1 MVDARGCSCPEP
13 VIMIKKALASKEC
26 RYEMLVDSKN
36 ALENVKRFV
45 QGEGYKVE
53 VTEENNEFKLVISK

>member
-13 VIMIKKALASKEC
+13 VIMIKKALASKES

-45 QGEGYKVE
+45 QSEGYNVE